1 MYAFSLSL
9 RQCKKTDWGGGGRPS
24 LLKWFPREAQSVAG
38 VRVAGMETGKG
49 RQSGWGPGG

>member
-9 RQCKKTDWGGGGRPS
+9 RQCKKTDLGGGQPS
-24 LLKWFPREAQSVAG
+24 LLKWFPREAG

-49 RQSGWGPGG
+49 SQSGWGPGG